1 MSKVN
6 DLREQL
12 KSLGLDTRG
21 FKPMLKVRLR
31 KHLKKN
37 PENNSI
43 LKALLGGSGG
53 DEDEEVGADVAGHGH
68 TVGSSVVV
76 EEEVAAGHRRKK
88 KNQREEQIPK
98 QEQSPTQEQSHKHEG
113 AAEKEDEDANE
124 KKLHRNCRY
133 DYYLCFDVEATC
145 ERGYSFE
152 FPNEVIE
159 FPVVLLDGST
169 LEVVDE
175 FHSYVRPTYRP
186 TLSDFCV
193 ELTGI
198 SQETIDAAPTFTEV
212 LALFQDWLTKHGII
226 LEEGSACSGHNKK
239 QPKIKKSRNRSHNN
253 NNNNP
258 LQYPVPAVAHND
270 FYYGATFC
278 FVTDG
283 PFDIRDFISKQ
294 CIHSNIPR
302 PSYFVQSY
310 IDVRTM
316 FRDFFDLIQWQNLG
330 GMLSFMSE
338 TFEGRQHSGI
348 CDARMVALIAKRLA
362 EGFSL
367 DNEDDKDA
375 NYGLSVFTEANKN
388 LVAPKWSTSK
398 IRNLGE
404 GCVLKANRGTDQTFV
419 KMMSFKRLEKLEALA
434 TAAEETSCAPSASSA
449 SAPKGKSE
457 EKKDK
462 QVSSLLTVDAPSALL
477 SPPESPP
484 HSPILPKSTTLVESF
499 VADSKY
505 AALMSEPEF

>member
-1 MSKVN
+1 
-6 DLREQL
+6 
-12 KSLGLDTRG
+12 
-21 FKPMLKVRLR
+21 MLKVRLR

-98 QEQSPTQEQSHKHEG
+98 QEQSPTQGQSHKHED

-226 LEEGSACSGHNKK
+226 LEEGSA
-239 QPKIKKSRNRSHNN
+239 
-253 NNNNP
+253 
-258 LQYPVPAVAHND
+258 Y
-270 FYYGATFC
+270 
-278 FVTDG
+278 G

-499 VADSKY
+499 VTDSKY